1 MKRSFEHSSDEELIS
16 GYRENGSGEILA
28 ELFRRYQHLVF
39 GVCMKYFRDR
49 DLAKDATMQI
59 FEKLITDLQKHEI
72 HFFNGWIYRVSQN
85 YCFMEL
91 RKRKFHS
98 DQIDSIPEDFVEYDG
113 ELHPAQR
120 KEEMLN
126 LMEKELN
133 ELNTEQRT
141 CIELFYLK
149 KQSYQEI
156 MEQTGFTF
164 MQVKSHIQN
173 GKRNLKIKLE
183 RHHD

>member
-1 MKRSFEHSSDEELIS
+1 
-16 GYRENGSGEILA
+16 
-28 ELFRRYQHLVF
+28 
-39 GVCMKYFRDR
+39 
-49 DLAKDATMQI
+49 
-59 FEKLITDLQKHEI
+59 
-72 HFFNGWIYRVSQN
+72 
-85 YCFMEL
+85 
-91 RKRKFHS
+91 
-98 DQIDSIPEDFVEYDG
+98 
-113 ELHPAQR
+113 
-120 KEEMLN
+120 
-126 LMEKELN
+126 